1 LFFTNEVG
9 LDGSLH
15 LVARVVDEWPA
26 VEDGRVVDQDIDV
39 AHPGL
44 DHLGNLRPGDS
55 LRTAVFT
62 TKMLALSTSNSPQ
75 EQKTRVRIPPGYM

>member
-26 VEDGRVVDQDIDV
+26 VEDGRVVDQDVDV
-39 AHPGL
+39 AHLGL
-44 DHLGNLRPGDS
+44 DHLGNLRSGAC
-55 LRTAVFT
+55 LRTAAFT
-62 TKMLALSTSNSPQ
+62 IAMLAL
-75 EQKTRVRIPPGYM
+75 